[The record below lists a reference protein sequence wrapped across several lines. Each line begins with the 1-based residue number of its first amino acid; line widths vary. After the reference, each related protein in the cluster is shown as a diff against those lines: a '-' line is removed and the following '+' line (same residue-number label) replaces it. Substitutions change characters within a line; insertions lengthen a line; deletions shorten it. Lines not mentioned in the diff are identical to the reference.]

1 MIKVGIISDRN
12 ESYLKRL
19 ATGKHG
25 GPIIH
30 DSKNQT
36 ISLTCKCIIP
46 ISILKSHLET
56 TKHKDKLKSIMDGTF
71 FKGMT
76 KCCLVCNIRQFQNTH
91 KLKTT
96 SKTRYFQKTSL
107 SKYVIF
113 KIRYLEWLS

>member
-1 MIKVGIISDRN
+1 MIKVGIISDRT

-36 ISLTCKCIIP
+36 ICLTCKCIIP
-46 ISILKSHLET
+46 ISILKYHLET
-56 TKHKDKLKSIMDGTF
+56 TKHKDKLKTIMDGTF

-76 KCCLVCNIRQFQNTH
+76 KCCLVCNWQTNAKNYHIKYNEHLESKKH
-91 KLKTT
+91 K
-96 SKTRYFQKTSL
+96 RM
-107 SKYVIF
+107 VM
-113 KIRYLEWLS
+113 WLAAQGYM